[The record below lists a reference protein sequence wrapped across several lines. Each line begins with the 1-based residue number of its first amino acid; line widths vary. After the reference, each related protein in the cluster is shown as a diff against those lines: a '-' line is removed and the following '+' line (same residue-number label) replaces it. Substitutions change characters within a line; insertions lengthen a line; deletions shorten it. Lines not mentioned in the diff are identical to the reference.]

1 MRNKVKYL
9 FTTLAVAALGMGLL
23 PQGMREVNQPLVEQ
37 TRQALT
43 SDGGCG
49 PDPHQW
55 SKDADSEGNNY
66 CLDRDGRWVA
76 GECCRCLV
84 EVVYADDPNSLT
96 IARQMR
102 DVLQGSEVGQKV
114 VDAYYGEI
122 SPALLPLVQRSAI
135 AKEGVG
141 LAAQSITRGYAFL
154 FPRLQDQ
161 EGSLAALP
169 PAAKR

>member
-1 MRNKVKYL
+1 MRNKVKHL

-23 PQGMREVNQPLVEQ
+23 PQGMREGNQPLVEQ
-37 TRQALT
+37 PRPALV
-43 SDGGCG
+43 DGCG
-49 PDPHQW
+49 PDPHHW
-55 SKDADSEGNNY
+55 SQDADSEGNKY
-66 CLDRDGRWVA
+66 CEDNNGRWVA